1 MNFTKMFKHPSAFIP
16 VLMSLAALIT
26 VLVHIILYGTARQA
40 DEGTAAHIFQL
51 LIAAEVPIILFF
63 IIRWLPETPKQT
75 LLILVVQIGA
85 VLGALAPVFF
95 LNF

>member
-75 LLILVVQIGA
+75 LLILVVQIAA